1 MKSSSKYD
9 TDNTG
14 SDNPEYT
21 TAEDSRDEETREL
34 LSLFNYADEY
44 RQEFEPQVLTAWQ
57 NYNGYKTPVEGRSNL
72 HIPRTYELLDTLR
85 AQIVQAMTQ
94 SRPYIEFAPQFK
106 RIEDLQ
112 RVEDLEKMA
121 ELAAG
126 LVDNQLEKNGWEGKI
141 YDFVTDYL
149 VFPVAIMAVGWR
161 LDIETV
167 RRKIPYQPNVL
178 EGILNYIKGIE
189 TKAYEVV
196 ETEEAVWDDNELQN
210 IDFFDFWPDPRAVE
224 CNVDNCRFAF
234 VREWMTWEDLQEYLD
249 VLREHSDGTVFDLD
263 REDIAQNGF
272 TDTETAE
279 EKKRSAIGRS
289 FDDRDGSESM
299 NDKRLELFEV
309 LHYWERGKHA
319 VLVNRYSLAYTGP
332 NPYWHQKIPVAV
344 ACYEP
349 LRGQF
354 YGKSGADVL
363 EHLQAELNTTRN
375 QRVDNVSL
383 IINRMWIR
391 TDPNIPDSALVSRPN
406 NIIDSAMPNGI
417 NPVDTPDVTA
427 SAYQEEDIVKAD
439 METALPTPP
448 ITRGVGKEK
457 LATNAMINNQ
467 NANTRYG
474 VKLTL
479 MERMGLKRIAYLMD
493 LNNQQYIE
501 EPRLAKFADQ
511 EGAAAWRMVD
521 PADTYGEHDYR
532 PASANIDPAL
542 NKEVKRQ
549 QLTELYPMIAQDR
562 FIDQYK
568 FRKLLLKSF
577 DKDFLEILRP
587 REEVEA
593 EMQQEKQLALMQM
606 QQQAQTAQQQGQM
619 AQEQH
624 EMDMAQKTIGAIG
637 QVDDLLTRG
646 DDSGDSKGSGV
657 SKGSNPQK
665 RRE

>member
-14 SDNPEYT
+14 NDNPEYM
-21 TAEDSRDEETREL
+21 TAADSRDEETREL

-126 LVDNQLEKNGWEGKI
+126 LVDNQLEKNGWERKI

-167 RRKIPYQPNVL
+167 RRKVPYQPNVL

-224 CNVDNCRFAF
+224 CNVDHCRFAF

-263 REDIAQNGF
+263 REDIAQNGY

-289 FDDRDGSESM
+289 FDDRDGSENM
-299 NDKRLELFEV
+299 NDKRFELFEV
-309 LHYWERGKHA
+309 LHCWEPYRHQ
-319 VLVNRYSLAYTGP
+319 VLVNRYSLAYSGP

-427 SAYQEEDIVKAD
+427 SAYKEEDIVKAD

-521 PADTYGEHDYR
+521 PNDTYGEHDYR

-593 EMQQEKQLALMQM
+593 EMQQEQALALMQM
-606 QQQAQTAQQQGQM
+606 RQQAQA

-646 DDSGDSKGSGV
+646 EEPDDNSKGSGV

-665 RRE
+665 RRERTA